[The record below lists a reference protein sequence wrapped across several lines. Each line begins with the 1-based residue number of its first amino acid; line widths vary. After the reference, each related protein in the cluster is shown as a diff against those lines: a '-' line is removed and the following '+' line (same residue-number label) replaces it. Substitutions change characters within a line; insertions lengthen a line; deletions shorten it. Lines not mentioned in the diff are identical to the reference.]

1 MCRVSGLAAVVLAA
15 AISCLSAS
23 CAHADM
29 FRRDDDTLLF
39 FSGTDLWRQ
48 GSFSFGGGL
57 WSPGGIDRE
66 GLTFK
71 FLGGAGSYR
80 YLSGALGDIEVT
92 GRQFTGFAMAGYRF
106 VQEKTIVTVFAG
118 LDVQDHRLAPD
129 DPTNPLRGIHAGIRG
144 AIEFWYEPD
153 AHSMWAADVSASSV
167 GPSYSWRVA
176 VGWRVFDSF
185 YLGPEA
191 AAFAG
196 DDTYR
201 QLRAGLHITGFRA
214 ATVEWSL
221 GAGWLRDSSEHEGFY
236 GRLGMI
242 ARR

>member
-1 MCRVSGLAAVVLAA
+1 MFRVSGLAAVILAA
-15 AISCLSAS
+15 AISCLSAE

-39 FSGTDLWRQ
+39 FTGTDLWRQ

-57 WSPGGIDRE
+57 WSPGGIDRQ

-71 FLGGAGSYR
+71 LLGGAGTYR
-80 YLSGALGDIEVT
+80 YLSGALGDVEVT

-106 VQEKTIVTVFAG
+106 VEDKMIVTVFAG
-118 LDVQDHRLAPD
+118 LDVQNHRLTPD
-129 DPTNPLRGIHAGIRG
+129 DPANHLRGTHAGIRG
-144 AIEFWYEPD
+144 AIEFWHEPD
-153 AHSMWAADVSASSV
+153 AQSMWAADASASSV
-167 GPSYSWRVA
+167 GPSYSWRIA
-176 VGWRVFDSF
+176 VGWRVFDTF

-196 DDTYR
+196 GDAYR
-201 QLRAGLHITGFRA
+201 QLRAGLHVTGFRA
-214 ATVEWSL
+214 AAVEWSL
-221 GAGWLRDSSEHEGFY
+221 GAGWLRDTSDRAGFY
-236 GRLGMI
+236 GRLGVI

>member
-1 MCRVSGLAAVVLAA
+1 MFRVSGLVAVALAA
-15 AISCLSAS
+15 AISCLSVEF
-23 CAHADM
+23 AHADL
-29 FRRDDDTLLF
+29 FRREDDTLLF

-66 GLTFK
+66 GLTLK
-71 FLGGAGSYR
+71 LLGGAGSYQ
-80 YLSGALGDIEVT
+80 YLSGALGDVEVT

-106 VQEKTIVTVFAG
+106 VQDKTIVTVFAG
-118 LDVQDHRLAPD
+118 LDVQNHRLTPD
-129 DPTNPLRGIHAGIRG
+129 DPTNSLRGTHAGIRA
-144 AIEFWYEPD
+144 AIEFWHEPD
-153 AHSMWAADVSASSV
+153 ALSMWAADASASSV
-167 GPSYSWRVA
+167 GPSYSWRIA

-191 AAFAG
+191 AAFSDG
-196 DDTYR
+196 KSYR

-214 ATVEWSL
+214 ASVEWSL
-221 GAGWLRDSSEHEGFY
+221 GAGWLRDTSDREGFY
-236 GRLGMI
+236 GRLGVI